1 MAIAINV
8 FKTVTANVS
17 TVSSEIYT
25 APSGYT
31 AVVLLAHV
39 SNVGNNTVNIT
50 SNHVRSGVETNIIT
64 NAPLPANDAMTLMSG
79 KMILQTGD
87 RMNIRASANAA
98 AQIVLSILETA
109 NP

>member
-8 FKTVTANVS
+8 FKTVTANVT
-17 TVSSEIYT
+17 TVGTEVYT

-39 SNVGNNTVNIT
+39 SNISNNTIT
-50 SNHVRSGVETNIIT
+50 VTSDHVRSGVTTNLLT
-64 NAPLPANDAMTLMSG
+64 AAPLPANDAMTLLSG

-87 RMNIRASANAA
+87 KLSIRASANAA
-98 AQIVLSILETA
+98 AQLTLSVLETA